1 MIVKN
6 SAADQ
11 FVRRP
16 PRDIVFFLVHGDDQ
30 GLVRERAG
38 ALVEAALG
46 GNPDPLRLA
55 RLDGPTLIED
65 PGRLSD
71 EARAISMF
79 GGSRVVWVDARG
91 QDITA
96 ALEPLF
102 ESPPP
107 ECTVVVEAGSLRKSN
122 PLRSGFERL
131 PGAAAIECYPD
142 EKRALV
148 AVIEEEA
155 RAANL
160 RVPFEVR
167 EALCDLLGA
176 DRMNTRNEIAKLMLY
191 ARGRGEVTAQDVSA
205 VVSEAAPSMLDEAI
219 DAAFAGDAGAADQ
232 AARRYLA
239 NAGDA
244 TLLIGAVA
252 RHAILLHRLR
262 TEIDSGRNF
271 EEILKSSGGRLV
283 FRRAALQRQLD
294 RWPVRKLWRFFAS
307 LQAATA
313 RVRQEASIAEAIAI
327 RALWAIARSGAA

>member
-1 MIVKN
+1 MIVRN

-16 PRDIVFFLVHGDDQ
+16 PGDIAFFLVHGDDQ

-38 ALVEAALG
+38 ALVAAALG

-55 RLDGPTLIED
+55 RLDGPALVED

-107 ECTVVVEAGSLRKSN
+107 ESTIVVEAGALRKAN
-122 PLRSGFERL
+122 PLRSAFERL
-131 PGAAAIECYPD
+131 PGGAAIECYPD
-142 EKRALV
+142 ERRAIV

-176 DRMNTRNEIAKLMLY
+176 DRMTTRNEIAKLMLY
-191 ARGRGEVTAQDVSA
+191 ARGRGEATVEDVTAI
-205 VVSEAAPSMLDEAI
+205 VSEAAPSMLDETI
-219 DAAFAGDAGAADQ
+219 DAAFAGEAEAADK
-232 AARRYLA
+232 AARRYLT
-239 NAGDA
+239 NAGEA
-244 TLLIGAVA
+244 TLLIGAAA
-252 RHAILLHRLR
+252 RHLILLHRLR
-262 TEIDSGRNF
+262 TEIDSGRGF
-271 EEILKSSGGRLV
+271 EEVLKSSGGRL
-283 FRRAALQRQLD
+283 FIRRGALQRQLD
-294 RWPVRKLWRFFAS
+294 RWTVRKLWRLFAP
-307 LQAATA
+307 LQVATA
-313 RVRQEASIAEAIAI
+313 RVRQEPSVAEAIAV
-327 RALWAIARSGAA
+327 RALWTIARNARA